1 MMLRLLVLPAL
12 VAALAGCTGSD
23 PYSQYLNERSTAGVT
38 GPLPVD
44 AVPADDPAALAAA
57 EAAQSG
63 APLTAVSPVA
73 SAQPAAPAQPDGAI
87 SDEQDFAAVSS
98 RETIESD
105 RERLRAQREQYVLI
119 TPTALPE
126 RTGSSNL
133 DIIDF
138 ALRTT
143 NQPGQRLYQRRDNVS
158 EDAYAR
164 ACGRYA
170 SADKAQE
177 AFLRAGGPERDSR
190 GIDPDGDGFAC
201 GWDPRPFRLAL
212 N

>member
-1 MMLRLLVLPAL
+1 MTLRLLIVPAL
-12 VAALAGCTGSD
+12 IAALAGCTGSD
-23 PYSQYLNERSTAGVT
+23 PYSQYLDNRASAQVS

-44 AVPADDPAALAAA
+44 PVPADDPAALAAA
-57 EAAQSG
+57 TAAQAG
-63 APLTAVSPVA
+63 TPLAAASTAT
-73 SAQPAAPAQPDGAI
+73 SAQPAAPSPPDGAI
-87 SDEQDFAAVSS
+87 SDEQDFTAVAA

-105 RERLRAQREQYVLI
+105 RERLRAQREQYVVI
-119 TPTALPE
+119 APTALPE

-138 ALRTT
+138 ALNTT
-143 NQPGQRLYQRRDNVS
+143 NMPGQRIYQRRGNVS